1 MKRSLFAGKVKRIH
15 FVGIGGV
22 GMSGIAEV
30 LLNLDFEVHGSDM
43 KKSETVSRL
52 QGLGAQIHI
61 GHREENLDS
70 PDVVVA
76 STAVTHTNV
85 EVALAHQQGVPVIPR
100 AEMLAELM
108 RLKQGIAVAGSH
120 GKTTT
125 TSLVAAILHEA
136 QLDPT
141 VVIGGKV
148 NQLGSN
154 ARLGK
159 GQYMVAEA
167 DESDGSFTHLS
178 PVLAVVTNL
187 DEEHLDHWTGGLP
200 QLKAGFTEFI
210 NRLPFY
216 GSCVLCIDEENVQD
230 LLPDIKR
237 RVVTYGTSRQADF
250 QARAIAQGG
259 LNTLFEVVK
268 GGELLGQVS
277 LALVGQHNVLNA
289 LAAIVIADELN
300 VSFEVIQKALD
311 NFSGVDR
318 RFSMRGQV
326 HGITVID
333 DYGHHPTEIKATLN
347 AAKRAF
353 KGQNIKVIFQPHRYS
368 RTATCLMD
376 FARAFHDADEVWVS
390 PIYAAG
396 EAPIENIDADRLVAE
411 MRKHGHRNV
420 QALSSLENVKDEML
434 PHVVPGDVVITL
446 GAGTITKTSTDLVSL
461 LEQSK

>member
-30 LLNLDFEVHGSDM
+30 LLNLDFEVHGSDV
-43 KKSETVSRL
+43 KKSETVERL
-52 QGLGAQIHI
+52 IGLGAKVHI
-61 GHREENLDS
+61 GHSKDNLS
-70 PDVVVA
+70 EPDVVVA
-76 STAVTHTNV
+76 STAVTQTNV
-85 EVALAHQQGVPVIPR
+85 EVKTAHEMGVPVIPR

-125 TSLVAAILHEA
+125 TSLVAAVLHEA
-136 QLDPT
+136 GVDPT

-148 NQLGSN
+148 NHLGSN

-159 GQYMVAEA
+159 GEYMVAEA

-259 LNTLFEVVK
+259 LNTVFEVVK
-268 GGELLGQVS
+268 NGTSLGQVS

-300 VSFEVIQKALD
+300 VPFPVIQKALND
-311 NFSGVDR
+311 FSGVDR
-318 RFSMRGQV
+318 RFTMRGQV
-326 HGITVID
+326 HGVTVID

-368 RTATCLMD
+368 RTETCLMD
-376 FARAFHDADEVWVS
+376 FARAFHDADEVWVA
-390 PIYAAG
+390 PVYAAG
-396 EAPIENIDADRLVAE
+396 EAPIENINAGRLVAE
-411 MRKHGHRNV
+411 MRKHGHRHV
-420 QALSSLENVKDEML
+420 HELSALDRIKEEML
-434 PHVVPGDVVITL
+434 PHVAPGDVVITL
-446 GAGTITKTSTDLVSL
+446 GAGTITRTSLELVAH